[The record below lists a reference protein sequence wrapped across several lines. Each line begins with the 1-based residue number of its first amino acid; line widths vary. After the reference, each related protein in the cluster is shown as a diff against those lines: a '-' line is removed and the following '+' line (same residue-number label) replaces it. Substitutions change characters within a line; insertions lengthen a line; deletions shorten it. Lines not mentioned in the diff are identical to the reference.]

1 MPELNQVISLQDLAP
16 STLVDGAPSDVSQ
29 DVPDS
34 TRQGSPSF
42 NSLSMVS
49 SVVFIA
55 KKILKKN

>member
-1 MPELNQVISLQDLAP
+1 MPELNQEISLQDLAP
-16 STLVDGAPSDVSQ
+16 STLVDGAPSDVSEE

-49 SVVFIA
+49 SIMLSSIF
-55 KKILKKN
+55 

>member
-1 MPELNQVISLQDLAP
+1 MPELNQEISLQDLAP
-16 STLVDGAPSDVSQ
+16 STLVDGAPSDVSVE

-49 SVVFIA
+49 SIMLSSIF
-55 KKILKKN
+55 